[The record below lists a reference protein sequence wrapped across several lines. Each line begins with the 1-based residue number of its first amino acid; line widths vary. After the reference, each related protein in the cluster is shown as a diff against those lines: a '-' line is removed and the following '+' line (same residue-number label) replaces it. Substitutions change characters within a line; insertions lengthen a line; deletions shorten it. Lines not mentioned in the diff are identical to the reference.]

1 MIMLQMQ
8 VYADHIKERVAGV
21 LIDLAAKTQ
30 EVAHQLWCRVYINM
44 FCTQI

>member
-8 VYADHIKERVAGV
+8 VYADPHQRKSRLV